1 METNPSLKLGEVT
14 TVNINVLD
22 GGVQFNVVPS
32 EMTVKV
38 DMRITPTDSHE
49 VLVPEINRE
58 NVLPGVC
65 VCNKINVILVYCQ
78 RKLKPTSKNGSKV
91 LVKDVPYLLLKKD
104 QDILLLT
111 LIVHGGRPLL

>member
-49 VLVPEINRE
+49 VLVPE
-58 NVLPGVC
+58 
-65 VCNKINVILVYCQ
+65 
-78 RKLKPTSKNGSKV
+78 
-91 LVKDVPYLLLKKD
+91 
-104 QDILLLT
+104 
-111 LIVHGGRPLL
+111 LIK